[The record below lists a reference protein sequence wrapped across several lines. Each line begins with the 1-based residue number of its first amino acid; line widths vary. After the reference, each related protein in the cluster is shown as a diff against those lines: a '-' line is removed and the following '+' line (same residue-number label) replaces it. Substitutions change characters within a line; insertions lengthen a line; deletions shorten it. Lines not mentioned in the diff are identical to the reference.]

1 MTSDRE
7 LYIRVLLRCCPRA
20 KEYGTSF
27 TKTGIML
34 GLGETDEELDAVFS
48 DLHEINCDILVISQ
62 YLQPSSSH
70 YPLKRYVTPED
81 FDNYK
86 KKALAAGIKYVV
98 SAPLVRS
105 SYLAAE
111 ALEGVKST

>member
-1 MTSDRE
+1 
-7 LYIRVLLRCCPRA
+7 
-20 KEYGTSF
+20 
-27 TKTGIML
+27 ML
-34 GLGETDEELDAVFS
+34 GLGENDEELDAVFS
-48 DLHEINCDILVISQ
+48 DLHRINCDILVISQ
-62 YLQPSSSH
+62 YLQPSSKH
-70 YPLKRYVTPED
+70 YPLKRYVTPEE
-81 FDNYK
+81 FENYT